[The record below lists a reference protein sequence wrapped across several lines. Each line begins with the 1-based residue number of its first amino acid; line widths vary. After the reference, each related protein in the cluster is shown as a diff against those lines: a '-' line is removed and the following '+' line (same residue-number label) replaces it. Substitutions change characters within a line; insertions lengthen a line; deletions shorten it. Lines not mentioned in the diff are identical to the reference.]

1 MKNQQPPS
9 RPAAIRPDA
18 ATARGTNAVAPD
30 TPLRRGAPRGPR
42 RKDTL
47 APPPTTRKQPTQ
59 KRAEFTVAAI
69 VDAARELLLK
79 HGADAVT
86 TRQVAARAGVAVGT
100 LYQYF
105 PDRDAILMHLAS
117 QIMDEEVDRTT
128 RQLAGLY
135 RRPLNELMGA
145 LYERSIEVERRMQ
158 GLGRD
163 FHRRHARHLNFGL
176 SLKDKISTQPQ
187 NTDTLIATALRMF
200 SDHRHEFGETDR
212 DLATFML
219 VRGMRNI
226 MTTLVEERPDLLTSP
241 SLAPMLTRL
250 AMAIFAGEPP
260 DADDPEVG
268 QGHFL
273 RGVLGSR
280 PG

>member
-1 MKNQQPPS
+1 MTTV
-9 RPAAIRPDA
+9 RPIPADNDADSSPTAAR
-18 ATARGTNAVAPD
+18 
-30 TPLRRGAPRGPR
+30 PRGPR
-42 RKDTL
+42 RKN
-47 APPPTTRKQPTQ
+47 AAASPSAARKQPVQ
-59 KRAEFTVAAI
+59 KRAEFTVQAI
-69 VDAARELLLK
+69 IGAARELLLK

-105 PDRDAILMHLAS
+105 PDRDAILMRLAS
-117 QIMDEEVDRTT
+117 QIMDEEVDRTAH
-128 RQLAGLY
+128 QLANLY
-135 RRPLNELMGA
+135 RHPLAELMSA

-158 GLGRD
+158 ELGRD
-163 FHRRHARHLNFGL
+163 FHARHARHLNFGL
-176 SLKDKISTQPQ
+176 SLKDKISTRPQ
-187 NTDTLIATALRMF
+187 NTDTLIATALRML
-200 SDHRHEFGETDR
+200 SDHRHEVGETDR
-212 DLATFML
+212 DLASFMI
-219 VRGMRNI
+219 VRGMRNV

-273 RGVLGSR
+273 RGV
-280 PG
+280 PGGRQG

>member
-1 MKNQQPPS
+1 MSRATLLQPGKTTH
-9 RPAAIRPDA
+9 AARS
-18 ATARGTNAVAPD
+18 
-30 TPLRRGAPRGPR
+30 RGPR
-42 RKDTL
+42 RKDAL
-47 APPPTTRKQPTQ
+47 AAPPTRRKQPVQ

-69 VDAARELLLK
+69 IDAARELLLK

-128 RQLAGLY
+128 HQLANLY
-135 RRPLNELMGA
+135 RHPLRELMGA

-158 GLGRD
+158 ALDRD

-176 SLKDKISTQPQ
+176 SLKDRISIQPQ
-187 NTDTLIATALRMF
+187 NTESLIASALRMM
-200 SDHRHEFGETDR
+200 SDHRDEVRETDR
-212 DLATFML
+212 DLASFMI
-219 VRGMRNI
+219 VRGMRNV
-226 MTTLVEERPDLLTSP
+226 MTTLVEERPDLLASP

-250 AMAIFAGEPP
+250 AMAIFDLAAAR
-260 DADDPEVG
+260 ADEGRDEVEG
-268 QGHFL
+268 
-273 RGVLGSR
+273 
-280 PG
+280 

>member
-1 MKNQQPPS
+1 M
-9 RPAAIRPDA
+9 
-18 ATARGTNAVAPD
+18 
-30 TPLRRGAPRGPR
+30 
-42 RKDTL
+42 
-47 APPPTTRKQPTQ
+47 
-59 KRAEFTVAAI
+59 
-69 VDAARELLLK
+69 
-79 HGADAVT
+79 
-86 TRQVAARAGVAVGT
+86 AVGT

-128 RQLAGLY
+128 RQLASLY
-135 RRPLNELMGA
+135 RHPLKDLMAA
-145 LYERSIEVERRMQ
+145 LYEHSIEVERRMQ
-158 GLGRD
+158 SLGRD

-187 NTDTLIATALRMF
+187 NTDTLISTTLRMLV
-200 SDHRHEFGETDR
+200 DHRDEVGETDR
-212 DLATFML
+212 DLASFMM
-219 VRGMRNI
+219 VRCMRNV
-226 MTTLVEERPDLLTSP
+226 MTTLVEERPDVLTSP

-273 RGVLGSR
+273 RGL
-280 PG
+280 PGGRRG